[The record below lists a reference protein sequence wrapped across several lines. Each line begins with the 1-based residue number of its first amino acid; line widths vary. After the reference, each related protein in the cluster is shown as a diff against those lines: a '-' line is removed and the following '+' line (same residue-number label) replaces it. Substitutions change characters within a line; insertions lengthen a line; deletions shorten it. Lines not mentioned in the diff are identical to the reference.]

1 MRSVSKAGFL
11 LSAAG
16 ALLIA
21 GAGAASA
28 DSSAYGAAFDSPGV
42 LSGNV
47 IQIPV
52 DVPVNICGNSVNVV
66 GALNPAFGN
75 SCSNGG
81 GDQQTAPMHTW
92 HVTGWD
98 HHHGW
103 LLQGW
108 HHEHQDNNAD
118 CDGS

>member
-1 MRSVSKAGFL
+1 MRSVSKAGIL

-28 DSSAYGAAFDSPGV
+28 DANAYGVASDSPGV
-42 LSGNV
+42 LSGNL

-66 GALNPAFGN
+66 GLLNPAIGN
-75 SCSNGG
+75 TCSNGEG
-81 GDQQTAPMHTW
+81 SDQQAPMHHEW
-92 HVTGWD
+92 HVTSWG
-98 HHHGW
+98 HHFWAHE
-103 LLQGW
+103 GW
-108 HHEHQDNNAD
+108 HHEDDSN
-118 CDGS
+118 CG